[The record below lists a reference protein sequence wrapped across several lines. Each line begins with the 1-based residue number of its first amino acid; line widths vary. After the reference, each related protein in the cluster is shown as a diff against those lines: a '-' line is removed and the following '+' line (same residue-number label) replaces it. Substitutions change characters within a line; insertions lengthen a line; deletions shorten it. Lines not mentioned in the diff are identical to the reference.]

1 MPAPSPRERPA
12 FKQAN
17 LERCIC
23 RIREVRVSDLPI
35 RQDHLK
41 RDAIIL
47 NLHRALECL
56 LSMGSYLVRKMKL
69 DWSGDSAA
77 VFDLLAQAGMLS
89 AEQGAR
95 LQTLMSRRQPIFD
108 GGLDV
113 VEQVVENHLDEI
125 IDTGRTLLRQAPDLA
140 VEPGTGLHPLI
151 VEHRAALLALAPRHG
166 LTNLRVYGSMARGD
180 ADEHSDVDLLVCA
193 PPGVTCLTL
202 GGMSID
208 AEELLQRRV
217 DVLTDGEL
225 LSPLR
230 ARILQ
235 EAVAL

>member
-56 LSMGSYLVRKMKL
+56 MGMGSYLVRKMKL

-140 VEPGTGLHPLI
+140 VELVPACIPCRRTPGG
-151 VEHRAALLALAPRHG
+151 AAGAGATPRPDQFAGIRFHG
-166 LTNLRVYGSMARGD
+166 
-180 ADEHSDVDLLVCA
+180 
-193 PPGVTCLTL
+193 PG
-202 GGMSID
+202 
-208 AEELLQRRV
+208 RR
-217 DVLTDGEL
+217 
-225 LSPLR
+225 R
-230 ARILQ
+230 
-235 EAVAL
+235 